1 MDEGNTH
8 WARVHVRDEHDVV
21 STLQANQDFAHHV
34 DFVDIHLRTSVEQA
48 EMLGSPESI
57 LTSGATGTVCPRAT
71 ALCILPP
78 KVAASPIS
86 KGLLGLT
93 SLL

>member
-48 EMLGSPESI
+48 
-57 LTSGATGTVCPRAT
+57 
-71 ALCILPP
+71 
-78 KVAASPIS
+78 
-86 KGLLGLT
+86 
-93 SLL
+93 